1 MTSAILA
8 RSYRRACG
16 LSVVALTATCSGCYQ
31 YGPMSM
37 TPEPGKQ
44 TVELL
49 LNERGRA
56 DFVERLGPDA
66 ISLEGTLVER
76 RDTTISVDVQS
87 VSYVRQ
93 AATKWSGERLV
104 ITNGQIRDIRGKQL
118 SVGKTAVAVGTAVA
132 ALIALIVTRSLRG
145 GGDNQAPGSGGTPLG
160 Q

>member
-1 MTSAILA
+1 
-8 RSYRRACG
+8 
-16 LSVVALTATCSGCYQ
+16 
-31 YGPMSM
+31 M
-37 TPEPGKQ
+37 TPAPGKQ

-104 ITNGQIRDIRGKQL
+104 ITSGQIRDIRGKRL
-118 SVGKTAVAVGTAVA
+118 SIGKTTFAVGSAVA
-132 ALIALIVTRSLRG
+132 ALIAVMVTRSLRG
-145 GGDNQAPGSGGTPLG
+145 SGDGSTPGSGGTPLG